1 MRGRHRTALCIAARY
16 GALDC
21 INVLNEHSA
30 NSWHRDDE
38 GLTALEAAER
48 GSRQEAAAL
57 LRRMQQASLPLV
69 FWCLGTPPGF
79 RVGRVQCA
87 IALSASECGRRSV
100 PGGPRCH
107 GRG

>member
-69 FWCLGTPPGF
+69 FWCFEHPAWISCGKSTV
-79 RVGRVQCA
+79 RNRTQC
-87 IALSASECGRRSV
+87 E
-100 PGGPRCH
+100 
-107 GRG
+107 